1 GSDTLLGG
9 TGNDVLLGENGN
21 DTLNGGDGNDILRGG
36 NGADTYSGGKG
47 NDTIF
52 YAKGDLFWDQQGK
65 AINIA
70 GQGVD
75 TLVVEKGSFFQTNDL
90 SLHGFERF
98 IGADMNDS
106 IKGNDN
112 NINYHLDGRVGNDK
126 LIGANGSDTLLGGTG
141 NDVLLG
147 ENGNDTLNGGD
158 GNDILRGGNGAD
170 TYSGGKGNDT
180 IFYAKGDL
188 FWDQQGKAINIAGQG
203 VDTLV
208 VEKGSFFQTNDL
220 SLHGFE
226 RFIGADMNDSIKGND
241 NNINYHLDG
250 RVGNDILTGAGGNDT
265 LLGGTGN
272 DTLTGGAGADIF
284 VFKDDMGT
292 DIITDFESGLD
303 KIKISGSPNN
313 FNDFTFIDQGA
324 DTLIEYNGS
333 SFLLINIDPTQ
344 IDIDDFSWV

>member
-1 GSDTLLGG
+1 M
-9 TGNDVLLGENGN
+9 LGENGN